1 MIIRTKIKAI
11 KPPTPAI
18 IMYCNGIILGVTVE
32 RVTLTDE
39 RVTLEKVDEDTP
51 TLRDDDT
58 PTLRDDD
65 TPTLRDDDILL
76 ADDEILLLDKLVP
89 PKNDVAT
96 VTEGY
101 EDTYDV
107 VIDVENGLD
116 DFVGDIL
123 TSKEVTSLLD
133 DMMEVDIASSPMQ
146 HTVCELL
153 LTYMDS

>member
-51 TLRDDDT
+51 TLRDE
-58 PTLRDDD
+58 D

-89 PKNDVAT
+89 PKNDVVT

-146 HTVCELL
+146 YTVCELL

>member
-51 TLRDDDT
+51 TLRDDD
-58 PTLRDDD
+58 
-65 TPTLRDDDILL
+65 ILL

-89 PKNDVAT
+89 PKNDVVT

-133 DMMEVDIASSPMQ
+133 DMMEVDIASPISKTN
-146 HTVCELL
+146 HTGTILVVNGKGQC
-153 LTYMDS
+153 YI